1 MSIFRSFG
9 WNMGVKSSKVT
20 KELLQEG
27 KKSRLTEA
35 NQSSVCFR
43 TNRALNL
50 Y

>member
-27 KKSRLTEA
+27 KKI
-35 NQSSVCFR
+35 R
-43 TNRALNL
+43 TNKGKSKVCLF
-50 Y
+50 